1 MNWTLERL
9 KEAAGRR
16 GASWSYPAGHV
27 NDEYLELERGGRRL
41 LVQRTRS
48 PFLSAVALKLSTDK
62 LLSGHLL
69 AKAGLPVPERVPCS
83 GVRVTERAFLRRHGS
98 LAVKPN
104 REDRGLGITVG
115 VSDRAGLIRAFGR
128 AAAFRGPVILEPM
141 LEGRDLRMLVIGGR
155 FAGAYERIAPEVVG
169 DGRRT
174 VRGLIRRLNAD
185 PGRGRFEDGAQ
196 RARVLV
202 DSSLVET
209 LRGQGL
215 GLASAPASGRM
226 VRVSGPA
233 NIARGADAVDR
244 TDEVHPSLRAA
255 AVAAAAVLEVDVAG
269 VDVICRDPA
278 APFRTAA
285 DGAVLE
291 VNSMPGVRGFLA
303 PSRGRARPVLE
314 EFVEYLFDRA
324 APRAWGGP

>member
-27 NDEYLELERGGRRL
+27 NDEYLELARGGRRL

-48 PFLSAVALKLSTDK
+48 PFLSAVALKVSTDK

-69 AKAGLPVPERVPCS
+69 AKAGLPVPERLPCS
-83 GVRVTERAFLRRHGS
+83 AVGPIERRFLRRHRV

-104 REDRGLGITVG
+104 REDRGLGVTVG
-115 VSDRAGLIRAFGR
+115 VSGPEALGR
-128 AAAFRGPVILEPM
+128 AVGRASRFRGPVILEPM
-141 LEGRDLRMLVIGGR
+141 LQGRDLRLLIIGGR
-155 FAGAYERIAPEVVG
+155 FVGAYERIAPEVVG

-174 VRGLIRRLNAD
+174 VRGLVRRINAA
-185 PGRGRFEDGAQ
+185 PRRGRLEDGAEL
-196 RARVLV
+196 ARVPA
-202 DSSLVET
+202 DEAFFEA

-215 GLASAPASGRM
+215 NPASIPPEGRR

-233 NIARGADAVDR
+233 NLARGAEAADR
-244 TDEVHPSLRAA
+244 TEEVHQSLRAV
-255 AVAAAAVLEVDVAG
+255 AVAAAAALEVDVAG
-269 VDVICRDPA
+269 VDVICRDLS
-278 APFRTAA
+278 APLRSPQ
-285 DGAVLE
+285 DGVVLE

-303 PSRGRARPVLE
+303 PSGGRPRPVLD
-314 EFVEYLFDRA
+314 EFVDYLFERA
-324 APRAWGGP
+324 GARRAP